1 MVFRFNVRCHMH
13 LAAKDALHLL
23 LTTWIIYSSEFFI
36 SINSRRKFYCQCIY
50 NKTHATYLY
59 NIFRQFAPLSTSSKL
74 LVAIIST
81 RITRPPLS
89 AHHNSHAFK
98 IVLAL
103 AIGNSHQISPLP
115 FQPLTRH
122 SQSYSCT
129 LVVAS
134 H

>member
-1 MVFRFNVRCHMH
+1 MSY
-13 LAAKDALHLL
+13 A
-23 LTTWIIYSSEFFI
+23 SSRQKFVTFSVDYVNNLQHWVLFFI
-36 SINSRRKFYCQCIY
+36 SSNSRRKFYCRCIY
-50 NKTHATYLY
+50 NKTYVDYLY
-59 NIFRQFAPLSTSSKL
+59 NILRQFSPLSTASKL

-81 RITRPPLS
+81 RITRPLRS

-115 FQPLTRH
+115 FQPLTRL

-129 LVVAS
+129 LVVAP

>member
-1 MVFRFNVRCHMH
+1 MVLRFHFRCRMH
-13 LAAKDALHLL
+13 PVTKSSLHLL
-23 LTTWIIYSSEFFI
+23 LTAWIICSTEFFT
-36 SINSRRKFYCQCIY
+36 SSNSRRIFYCRCIY
-50 NKTHATYLY
+50 NKTRVTYSY
-59 NIFRQFAPLSTSSKL
+59 NIFRQFAPLSTASKL

-81 RITRPPLS
+81 RITRPLLS

-98 IVLAL
+98 IVSAL

-115 FQPLTRH
+115 FQPLTRL

-129 LVVAS
+129 LVVAP

>member
-1 MVFRFNVRCHMH
+1 MVFRFNVRCHMD
-13 LAAKDALHLL
+13 LVAKNSLHLL
-23 LTTWIIYSSEFFI
+23 LTTWIICSSEFFT
-36 SINSRRKFYCQCIY
+36 SINSRRKFYCRCIY
-50 NKTHATYLY
+50 NKTHVTYLN
-59 NIFRQFAPLSTSSKL
+59 NIFRQFTPLSTASKL

-81 RITRPPLS
+81 VITRPLLS

-129 LVVAS
+129 LVVAP